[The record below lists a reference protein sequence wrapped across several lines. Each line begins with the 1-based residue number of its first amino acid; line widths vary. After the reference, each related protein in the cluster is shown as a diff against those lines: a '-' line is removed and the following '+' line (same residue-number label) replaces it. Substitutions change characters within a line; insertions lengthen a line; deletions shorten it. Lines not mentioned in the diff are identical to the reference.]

1 MRKNLNLVRH
11 IFLIRYWQR
20 VLRIYFTEQDV
31 AAAKETSESQ
41 SKELLQLKSESERQ
55 QQHSSDLKA
64 SLTGQYEQQI
74 ETLQKALNKAANQH
88 RVQEEELM
96 ALKEE
101 IHDKKQ
107 RVKQLTDE
115 NSALKSTVEQKV
127 DLIKQNE
134 PINQPSVEVTN
145 ENKPGKKWGQYNY
158 SYQSYTPD
166 GALQQRVS
174 EMEKLIEV
182 KEDLIREQG
191 ERLKQL
197 QDVSDRSLSTAAAK
211 LMICF

>member
-1 MRKNLNLVRH
+1 M
-11 IFLIRYWQR
+11 
-20 VLRIYFTEQDV
+20 

-145 ENKPGKKWGQYNY
+145 ENKPGKK
-158 SYQSYTPD
+158 
-166 GALQQRVS
+166 
-174 EMEKLIEV
+174 
-182 KEDLIREQG
+182 
-191 ERLKQL
+191 
-197 QDVSDRSLSTAAAK
+197 
-211 LMICF
+211 